1 MMSRA
6 IPRFP
11 SSPKRL
17 GRFLRQDGGLA
28 AVEFSLILP
37 ILVILWLAGVEVTQ
51 GLSVDRRLNNLGS
64 SVGDLVARSK
74 TVTYGDVD
82 TIFDVA
88 PGAMYPFCK
97 TAAACTSAGLQMRVS
112 EVSIDGSQNAKI
124 TWSRARGTTAYA
136 DNYSVTSIVPLT
148 LRVANTKI
156 IMSQAYFTYRPAVG
170 YIFGSYNLTDLQFFV
185 PRLADT
191 VKLCPD
197 TSGTGCKS

>member
-1 MMSRA
+1 MSRA
-6 IPRFP
+6 TRRSR
-11 SSPKRL
+11 SSLERIR
-17 GRFLRQDGGLA
+17 RFLRQDGGMA

-37 ILVILWLAGVEVTQ
+37 ILVVLWLSGVEVTQ

-74 TVTYGDVD
+74 TVTYADVN

-88 PGAMYPFCK
+88 PGAMYPYCK

-112 EVSIDGSQNAKI
+112 EVGIDGSQNAKVV
-124 TWSRARGTTAYA
+124 WSRARGTTAYTV
-136 DNYSVTSIVPLT
+136 NYNVTSIVPAT

-156 IMSQAYFTYRPAVG
+156 IMAQVYFTYRPAVG
-170 YIFGSYNLTDLQFFV
+170 YIFGSYNLTDLLFFV

-197 TSGTGCKS
+197 TSGVGCKS